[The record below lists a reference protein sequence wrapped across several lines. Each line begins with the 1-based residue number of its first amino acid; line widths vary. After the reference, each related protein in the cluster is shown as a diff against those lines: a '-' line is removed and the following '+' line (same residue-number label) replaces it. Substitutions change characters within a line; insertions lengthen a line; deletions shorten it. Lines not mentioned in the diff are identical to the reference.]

1 MQKMS
6 PAHISTCVYIKFLR
20 LFTPLPPKKKNKQ
33 NKQQTNKQISDHF
46 DILNKDI
53 HQHALIYDILKS
65 LDIHYNC

>member
-20 LFTPLPPKKKNKQ
+20 LFTPHPQKKIKQ
-33 NKQQTNKQISDHF
+33 NKQRTNKKISDRF

-53 HQHALIYDILKS
+53 HQHALIYDVLKS
-65 LDIHYNC
+65 LEIHYNC